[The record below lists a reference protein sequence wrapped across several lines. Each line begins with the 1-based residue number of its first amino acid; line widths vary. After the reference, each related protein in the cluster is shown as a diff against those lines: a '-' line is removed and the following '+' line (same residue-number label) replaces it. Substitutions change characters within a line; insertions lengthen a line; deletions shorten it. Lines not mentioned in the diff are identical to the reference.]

1 MQETQTWS
9 LVQEDPTCHMAT
21 KPVCHNCWACALAL
35 RSHNYWSLNVLEP
48 VLHNKSSPTCHKPVH
63 SNEDSVQ
70 PKIKNRNLKLTRT
83 LWGLP
88 RKESSLK
95 SYASA
100 PFWSIELAKKF
111 LWAFPKKFWE
121 TLSELFWPTQY
132 LDNRIWH
139 LFPEFSDA
147 KIVASR
153 VAQLVKNLPA
163 MQETQVRFLHMGRS
177 PGKGIVYPLQY
188 SWASVMA
195 QMVKNPSAMRETWV
209 QSLGWED
216 HQKTTTEWQKWATW
230 WQKARSPQTF
240 WHLKTI
246 HRQPM
251 KELFTSK

>member
-1 MQETQTWS
+1 MPQLLSLCSSSQEPQ
-9 LVQEDPTCHMAT
+9 LLKLECPR
-21 KPVCHNCWACALAL
+21 ACAPQQ
-35 RSHNYWSLNVLEP
+35 E
-48 VLHNKSSPTCHKPVH
+48 
-63 SNEDSVQ
+63 Q
-70 PKIKNRNLKLTRT
+70 PHLPQACAQQWRLSTAKNKNRNLKLTRT

-188 SWASVMA
+188 SWASLMA